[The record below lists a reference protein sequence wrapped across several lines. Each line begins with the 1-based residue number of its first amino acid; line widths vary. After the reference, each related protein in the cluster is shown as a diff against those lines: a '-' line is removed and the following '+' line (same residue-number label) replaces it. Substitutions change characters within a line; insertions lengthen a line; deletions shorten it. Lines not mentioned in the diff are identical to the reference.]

1 MSMRIMRQ
9 IEIGMKSGAAAH
21 SVMQGI
27 EHPSLDRLEVRGGE

>member
-9 IEIGMKSGAAAH
+9 IERGMKSGAAAH

-27 EHPSLDRLEVRGGE
+27 EQPPLDGLEVGW